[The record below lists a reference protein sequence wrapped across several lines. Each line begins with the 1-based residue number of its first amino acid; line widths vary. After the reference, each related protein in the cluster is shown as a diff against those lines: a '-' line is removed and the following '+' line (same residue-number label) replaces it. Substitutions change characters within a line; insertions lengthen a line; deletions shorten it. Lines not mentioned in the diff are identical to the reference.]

1 MYRSYLLQSIDAADH
16 MREVQ
21 ARCQRNLMIKMAKA
35 EGEPAESRRQTGVR
49 SRLGAIS
56 HFLTAAF
63 AR

>member
-1 MYRSYLLQSIDAADH
+1 MYRSYLLQSIDAAEH

-21 ARCQRNLMIKMAKA
+21 ARCQRNLMIKLAK
-35 EGEPAESRRQTGVR
+35 EQDKTVESRRQSVLR
-49 SRLGAIS
+49 SRLSTIS